1 MSPPGR
7 PKGEYRSAQREGTPA
22 SPPGRPKGEY
32 LSAQREGTSAGL
44 RTRARSNEATVLA
57 FDFGTRRIGVAVGNT
72 LLRVARPLTTIAAEA
87 NAARFAAAAALIGEW
102 QPDLLVVGHPVH
114 ADGAEHALTARAERF
129 ARQLEGR
136 FGLQVARVDERFTS
150 VGAEDALAA
159 AGVRAGARKAAR
171 DQVAAQ
177 LILQSWFDQPAADD
191 PHGPA

>member
-1 MSPPGR
+1 M
-7 PKGEYRSAQREGTPA
+7 
-22 SPPGRPKGEY
+22 
-32 LSAQREGTSAGL
+32 
-44 RTRARSNEATVLA
+44 RARSDEATVLA

-87 NAARFAAAAALIGEW
+87 NAARFAAVATLISEW

-114 ADGAEHALTARAERF
+114 ADGVEHAVTARAERF

-150 VGAEDALAA
+150 VGAEAALAA

-171 DQVAAQ
+171 DEVAAQ
-177 LILQSWFDQPAADD
+177 LILQSWFDQPAVDD
-191 PHGPA
+191 PRGSA